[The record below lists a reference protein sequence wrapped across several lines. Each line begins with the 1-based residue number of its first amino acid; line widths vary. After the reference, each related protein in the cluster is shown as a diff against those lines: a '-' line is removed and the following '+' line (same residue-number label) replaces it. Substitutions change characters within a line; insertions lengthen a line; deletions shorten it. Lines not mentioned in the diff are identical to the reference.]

1 MGSENKTEKAGATT
15 PASSPKVGGAQSSD
29 QSQLDLN
36 ANANASAEDIKKLQG
51 ELAAKDSEII
61 SLKDDLK
68 AKTDQVV
75 ALEAEHIEFKDKL
88 KPEIEKIQ
96 TENKALK
103 DQVDKLQGELVK
115 AGGKAK
121 TGKSEKKFTVISAF
135 RDNQGG
141 EGIFNIGDD
150 VSHLDAERLENLV
163 SRELVQKG

>member
-1 MGSENKTEKAGATT
+1 MDKGTKIEKAGAST
-15 PASSPKVGGAQSSD
+15 PATPSKVEGTQSSD
-29 QSQLDLN
+29 QSKLDLN
-36 ANANASAEDIKKLQG
+36 TNASSEEVQKLQG
-51 ELAAKDSEII
+51 ELDAKESEII

-68 AKTDQVV
+68 AKTDQIA
-75 ALEAEHIEFKDKL
+75 ALETEHQAFKDKL
-88 KPEIEKIQ
+88 KSEIEKIQ

-103 DQVDKLQGELVK
+103 AQVDKLQGELVK

-150 VSHLDAERLENLV
+150 VSHLDADRLENLV

>member
-1 MGSENKTEKAGATT
+1 MDKGTKIEKAGGST
-15 PASSPKVGGAQSSD
+15 PANPSKVEGTQSSD

-36 ANANASAEDIKKLQG
+36 ANSSSEDIKKLQG

-68 AKTDQVV
+68 AKTDQVA
-75 ALEAEHIEFKDKL
+75 ALETEHREFKDKL
-88 KPEIEKIQ
+88 KPEIEKIKA
-96 TENKALK
+96 ENKDLK
-103 DQVDKLQGELVK
+103 SQVEKLQGELIK

-121 TGKSEKKFTVISAF
+121 TVKSEKKFIVISPF

-141 EGIFNIGDD
+141 EGVFNIGDD
-150 VSHLDAERLENLV
+150 VSHLDADRLENLV